1 MKYGNT
7 PSTADT
13 LQDELSKRGSQLVNG
28 IEDGIDSGQRR
39 AQNQYRLQCR

>member
-28 IEDGIDSGQRR
+28 IEDGIDSARDV
-39 AQNQYRLQCR
+39 AQNQYRLQYR